1 MKRKPRKDRLARY
14 LDLYEVVK
22 TNENIFN
29 VKDIADHY
37 KVSRQRGEQVVKTLN
52 DPRIKELLHL
62 RREIR
67 REETYHTRLEKL
79 KQLYWEK
86 KNEAKGKQCQT

>member
-37 KVSRQRGEQVVKTLN
+37 KVSRQRGEQVVKALN

-62 RREIR
+62 RRLIR
-67 REETYHTRLEKL
+67 KEEQYQTRLREL
-79 KQLYWEK
+79 RALYWEK
-86 KNEAKGKQCQT
+86 KNAI